1 MKRVAKAITS
11 FFYLGHSPLMP
22 GTVGSMGGLV
32 IYFIVR
38 GNLALYVFSTLFLFM
53 LGMIFSAEAE
63 RIYKRKDAK
72 MIVIDEACGM
82 MISLLFV
89 PYNIWLVI
97 LGFVIFRIFDI
108 TKPFPAKRIEKA
120 SGAFGIMF
128 DDIIAAVYTNLI
140 LQLSAFMFHLRNVR
154 V

>member
-1 MKRVAKAITS
+1 
-11 FFYLGHSPLMP
+11 MP

-38 GNLALYVFSTLFLFM
+38 ENLPLYIFSTIFLFM

-63 RIYKRKDAK
+63 KIYKRKDAK

-82 MISLLFV
+82 MLSLLLV

-97 LGFVIFRIFDI
+97 SGFILFRLLDI

-128 DDIIAAVYTNLI
+128 DDIIVAVYTNII
-140 LQLSAFMFHLRNVR
+140 LQLAASIFRLR
-154 V
+154 

>member
-1 MKRVAKAITS
+1 MKRLIKAVTS

-38 GNLALYVFSTLFLFM
+38 ENLPLYIFSTIFLFM

-63 RIYKRKDAK
+63 KIYKRKDAK

-82 MISLLFV
+82 MLSLLLV

-97 LGFVIFRIFDI
+97 SGFILFRLLDI

-128 DDIIAAVYTNLI
+128 DDIIVAVYTNII
-140 LQLSAFMFHLRNVR
+140 LQLAASIFRLR
-154 V
+154 